1 MTQSIHDRL
10 KAIVCDRLD
19 VSPELFTEDAS
30 FVEQL
35 GADSL
40 DLVDLIMNVE
50 EEFKIQIPDDDYV
63 HFATVKHAID
73 YLTLHEGNA
82 AASPENAGSEAA
94 E

>member
-1 MTQSIHDRL
+1 
-10 KAIVCDRLD
+10 
-19 VSPELFTEDAS
+19 
-30 FVEQL
+30 
-35 GADSL
+35 
-40 DLVDLIMNVE
+40 
-50 EEFKIQIPDDDYV
+50 V